1 MLHNVIVSNETVL
14 VFIFD
19 IILQKIEKI
28 DYQIDRSKENAF
40 KSNK

>member
-28 DYQIDRSKENAF
+28 DYQIDRS
-40 KSNK
+40 NKRECFQIK

>member
-28 DYQIDRSKENAF
+28 DYQTKENAF